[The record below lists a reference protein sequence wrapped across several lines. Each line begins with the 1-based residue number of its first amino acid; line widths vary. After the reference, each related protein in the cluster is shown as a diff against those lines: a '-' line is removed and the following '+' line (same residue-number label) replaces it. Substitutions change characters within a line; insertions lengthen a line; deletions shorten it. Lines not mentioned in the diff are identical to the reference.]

1 MFTAALIY
9 ILAVMSPGPNFLL
22 VSRYSASDSVLSG
35 VSATIG
41 ICLVG
46 LMFSTSSVQGLAI
59 LLTKFPGLG
68 RIMTVAGAI
77 YLLYIAYQLAR
88 SALRSNTGGAADS
101 VALRGGFVNALRTGV
116 VTNVTNL
123 KTIAFMVSI
132 FAGFLATPRQPWEK
146 VTVIAICSTLEFC
159 WYTSVAL
166 IFGQGPIQRIYKQYT
181 RQIDGGLA
189 IFLVA
194 FAANNILTVHY

>member
-22 VSRYSASDSVLSG
+22 VSRYSASSSVLSG
-35 VSATIG
+35 IGATVG

-46 LMFSTSSVQGLAI
+46 LTFSTSSVLGLAI
-59 LLTKFPGLG
+59 LLVKFPGLG
-68 RIMTVAGAI
+68 RVMTIAGAL
-77 YLLYIAYQLAR
+77 YLLYIAFQLAR
-88 SALRSNTGGAADS
+88 SALRSSTGSGAGP
-101 VALRGGFVNALRTGV
+101 VALKGSFVDALRTGV
-116 VTNVTNL
+116 ATNVTNL

-132 FAGFLATPRQPWEK
+132 FAGFLATPRMPWEK
-146 VTVIAICSTLEFC
+146 VTVIAICSTLEFS
-159 WYTSVAL
+159 WYSSVAL
-166 IFGQGPIQRIYKQYT
+166 VFGQGTIQRIYRQYT

-194 FAANNILTVHY
+194 FAANNILTVHS